1 MHPFFDEK
9 EYFAGAY
16 ENNLFVIKVSKNTL
30 NINEA
35 VRISLKKNCFLN
47 VFFLFFRQIKILTK

>member
-16 ENNLFVIKVSKNTL
+16 ENNLFIIKVSKNTL

-35 VRISLKKNCFLN
+35 VNFFYYCNIKK
-47 VFFLFFRQIKILTK
+47 

>member
-35 VRISLKKNCFLN
+35 VIIIFL
-47 VFFLFFRQIKILTK
+47 QKIKQR

>member
-35 VRISLKKNCFLN
+35 VKNFYFYN
-47 VFFLFFRQIKILTK
+47 SKINLF